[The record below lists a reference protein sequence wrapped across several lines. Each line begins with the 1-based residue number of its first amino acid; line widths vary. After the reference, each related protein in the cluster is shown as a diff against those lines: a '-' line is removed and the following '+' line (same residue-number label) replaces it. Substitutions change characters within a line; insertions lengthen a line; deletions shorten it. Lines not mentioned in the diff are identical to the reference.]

1 MCDGAWLT
9 GAQEAEHHRRFDK
22 VTQMIRGGMEVIMRA
37 QGLGCDNQR
46 WIEVVTADGKQ
57 RCAAAD
63 EHRDLFRDARGAGR
77 GIGAVKS
84 FETGRCAGKQQTQ
97 ACALSRPFWCRKW
110 ASKALFGHEMEELF
124 L

>member
-57 RCAAAD
+57 RCAALTSTATCSGT
-63 EHRDLFRDARGAGR
+63 RAAQAGGSAR
-77 GIGAVKS
+77 
-84 FETGRCAGKQQTQ
+84 
-97 ACALSRPFWCRKW
+97 
-110 ASKALFGHEMEELF
+110 
-124 L
+124 